1 MGVEGKPLK
10 RLMSIFGIACTGL
23 KAGVNEKGKA
33 GRHRERSVPAGP
45 IIEKASRLRSRTSR
59 VRWDRKL
66 LLHQIQHRRGH
77 RHHSSANRW
86 FRHGREFARM

>member
-1 MGVEGKPLK
+1 MRTFTDELREFIERHGLRWQGGEKPLK
-10 RLMSIFGIACTGL
+10 RLSLQLGRLGHTGL
-23 KAGVNEKGKA
+23 KAGVNEKRTGLPA
-33 GRHRERSVPAGP
+33 GRY
-45 IIEKASRLRSRTSR
+45 IR
-59 VRWDRKL
+59 VCRKL